1 MNLSRDIE
9 RWHELNTD
17 IFESSTLS
25 IDHYFRKSP
34 ISESVSLGCSCG
46 SDPLSLRRGRS
57 QTLTTEGIR
66 HCLWTQKMPTSE
78 FRISSKRFPL
88 THNRPDDQS
97 FSRSLIERLVGRLE
111 ASPLPHLTPNEHAH
125 LLVLIQAMLEV
136 CTPVLD
142 IVQFLTMSSV

>member
-1 MNLSRDIE
+1 MNLSRDME
-9 RWHELNTD
+9 RRHELNTD

-34 ISESVSLGCSCG
+34 ISEPVGLGRSCE
-46 SDPLSLRRGRS
+46 SDPLSLRHGRS
-57 QTLTTEGIR
+57 QTLTAEGTH
-66 HCLWTQKMPTSE
+66 HCSWAQKMRTSE
-78 FRISSKRFPL
+78 LRIGSKRFPL
-88 THNRPDDQS
+88 IHNRPGDQG

-111 ASPLPHLTPNEHAH
+111 AFPLPHLTPNEHAH

-142 IVQFLTMSSV
+142 IV